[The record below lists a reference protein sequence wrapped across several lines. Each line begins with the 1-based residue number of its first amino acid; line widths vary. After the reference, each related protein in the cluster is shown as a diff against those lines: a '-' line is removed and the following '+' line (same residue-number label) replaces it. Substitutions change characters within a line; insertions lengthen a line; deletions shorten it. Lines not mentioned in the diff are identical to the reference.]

1 MGTATNRILLFRPAC
16 EPLAHASGHSLW
28 FFVLARRRDAV
39 DESKR
44 LMITGWIDKA
54 SNHLDVAQEY
64 LKSRCR
70 ASDAIQESQ
79 VCVELSVKSVLTIL
93 GIDFPKTHGWGE
105 KELRKIAEDIQNR
118 RLLVR
123 LKDQSFHIRLPRL
136 LILVN
141 FWEQFYIQAK
151 YGIEAGNLAPA

>member
-1 MGTATNRILLFRPAC
+1 M
-16 EPLAHASGHSLW
+16 
-28 FFVLARRRDAV
+28 

-123 LKDQSFHIRLPRL
+123 LKDQSFHIRAKLRLRDSPTVFHPRSSRS
-136 LILVN
+136 IGCR
-141 FWEQFYIQAK
+141 A
-151 YGIEAGNLAPA
+151 